1 MSEFILRPAEPDDVT
16 AVTALV
22 ESAYRG
28 ESSRAG
34 WTTEADLLDGQRTD
48 VTAVTAQ
55 IADPDTTVLL
65 AEIGDE
71 VMACCELR
79 RPAGAGSRGYF
90 GMFAVR
96 PGHQGGGLGRQ
107 VLAAAEEHARE
118 VLGVSGLEMT
128 VIAQRPELIGWYERR
143 GYTRTGLT
151 RPFPHG
157 DLRFGVPR
165 RADLE
170 FVVLVKDWA

>member
-1 MSEFILRPAEPDDVT
+1 MAGFTLRPAGPEDVAT
-16 AVTALV
+16 VTALV

-28 ESSRAG
+28 DASRAG

-48 VTAVTAQ
+48 AAAVSAQ

-65 AEIGDE
+65 AEVDDE
-71 VMACCELR
+71 VLACCELR
-79 RPAGAGSRGYF
+79 RPGDPGARGYF

-128 VIAQRPELIGWYERR
+128 VIAQRPELIAWYERR
-143 GYTRTGLT
+143 GYARTGQT

-157 DLRFGVPR
+157 DVRFGVPR

-170 FVVLVKDWA
+170 FVVLVKDWS